1 MTNETRIICPKCGE
15 EIDVNHVIAHQL
27 DEEYKQ
33 KYNAQ
38 LTEEKKKFQEEFNR
52 LESQKQE
59 FEKEKSEQ
67 ERLIAEKVRSQI
79 KNETAALEKEL
90 KARIEGEQSER
101 IELMQK
107 EIQNKSDQV
116 KELNRTKAEVEKI
129 KREKEEL
136 KDTLEAQNEIKLS
149 QQIKEEKDKI
159 RKAEQDK
166 NELVVKELQK
176 QLEDQKKMTEEMKR
190 KQDQGSV
197 QLQGEVQ
204 ELGIEEWLSNNFPL
218 DTITEIKKG
227 ERGADCLQVVHT
239 RTMQNC
245 GTIYYES
252 KRTKD
257 FGNKWIEKFK
267 DDIRDKGADIGVLV
281 TDVYPKGM
289 ERMGLV
295 DGVWLCSY
303 LEFKGLCVVLREGII
318 KLSSAVSAQEN
329 KGDKMIMLYDFLTN
343 NEFRLQVEAIV
354 EGFTQMQIDL
364 NAEKRSITGHWK
376 KREKQ
381 IQKVLLNTNNM
392 YNAIKGIAGSAI
404 QPIKSL
410 ELPEPDA
417 EELEDEE

>member
-59 FEKEKSEQ
+59 FEKEKSDQ
-67 ERLIAEKVRSQI
+67 ERLIAEKVRLQI

-107 EIQNKSDQV
+107 EIQDKSDQV

-149 QQIKEEKDKI
+149 QQINVEKEKI

-190 KQDQGSV
+190 KQDQGSM

-227 ERGADCLQVVHT
+227 ERGADCLQTVHT

-267 DDIRDKGADIGVLV
+267 DDIRDKGAHIGVLV
-281 TDVYPKGM
+281 TDVFPKGM

-303 LEFKGLCVVLREGII
+303 IEFKGLCVVLREGLI

-364 NAEKRSITGHWK
+364 NTEKRSIAGHWK

-392 YNAIKGIAGSAI
+392 YNSIKGIAGSAI

-410 ELPEPDA
+410 ELPEPSVEDI
-417 EELEDEE
+417 EEDD

>member
-79 KNETAALEKEL
+79 KNETAVLEKEL

-101 IELMQK
+101 IKLMQK
-107 EIQNKSDQV
+107 EIQDKSDQV

-149 QQIKEEKDKI
+149 QQINLEKDKI

-190 KQDQGSV
+190 KQDQGSM

-227 ERGADCLQVVHT
+227 ERGADCLQTVHT

-267 DDIRDKGADIGVLV
+267 DDIRDKGAHIGVLV
-281 TDVYPKGM
+281 TDVFPKGM

-303 LEFKGLCVVLREGII
+303 IEFKGLCVVLREGII

-364 NAEKRSITGHWK
+364 NTEKRSIAGHWK

-392 YNAIKGIAGSAI
+392 YNSIKGIAGSAI

-410 ELPEPDA
+410 ELPEPEA

>member
-59 FEKEKSEQ
+59 FEKEKSDQ
-67 ERLIAEKVRSQI
+67 ERLIAEKVRLQI

-90 KARIEGEQSER
+90 KARIESEQSER

-227 ERGADCLQVVHT
+227 ERGADCLQVVHS

-295 DGVWLCSY
+295 EGIWLCSY

-329 KGDKMIMLYDFLTN
+329 KGDKMIMLYNFLTN

>member
-38 LTEEKKKFQEEFNR
+38 LIEEKKKFQEEFNR

-59 FEKEKSEQ
+59 FEKEKSDQ
-67 ERLIAEKVRSQI
+67 ERLIAEKVRLQI

-107 EIQNKSDQV
+107 EIQDKSDQV

-149 QQIKEEKDKI
+149 QQINVEKDKI

-227 ERGADCLQVVHT
+227 ERGADCLQTVHT
-239 RTMQNC
+239 RTIQNC

-252 KRTKD
+252 KRTRD
-257 FGNKWIEKFK
+257 FGSKWIEKFK

-281 TDVYPKGM
+281 TDVFPRGM

-303 LEFKGLCVVLREGII
+303 IEFKGLCVVLREGII

-364 NAEKRSITGHWK
+364 NTEKRSIAGHWK

-392 YNAIKGIAGSAI
+392 YNSIKGIAGSAI

-410 ELPEPDA
+410 ELPEPEA
-417 EELEDEE
+417 GELEDEE

>member
-59 FEKEKSEQ
+59 FEKEKSDH
-67 ERLIAEKVRSQI
+67 ERLIAEKVRLQI

-227 ERGADCLQVVHT
+227 ERGADCLQVVHS

-295 DGVWLCSY
+295 EGIWLCSY

-329 KGDKMIMLYDFLTN
+329 KGDKMIMLYNFLTN

>member
-52 LESQKQE
+52 LESKKQE
-59 FEKEKSEQ
+59 FEKEKSDQ
-67 ERLIAEKVRSQI
+67 ERLIAEKVRLQI

-227 ERGADCLQVVHT
+227 ERGADCLQVVHS

-295 DGVWLCSY
+295 EGIWLCSY

-329 KGDKMIMLYDFLTN
+329 KGDKMIMLYNFLTN

-417 EELEDEE
+417 EELEDEG

>member
-38 LTEEKKKFQEEFNR
+38 LTQEKKKFQEEFNR
-52 LESQKQE
+52 LETLKQE
-59 FEKEKSEQ
+59 FEKQKSEQ
-67 ERLIAEKVRSQI
+67 DKLITERVRSQI

-107 EIQNKSDQV
+107 EIQDKSDQV

-129 KREKEEL
+129 KREKDEL

-149 QQIKEEKDKI
+149 QQINVEKDKI
-159 RKAEQDK
+159 RKVEQDK

-227 ERGADCLQVVHT
+227 ERGADCLQTVHT

-267 DDIRDKGADIGVLV
+267 DDIRDKGAHVGVLV
-281 TDVYPKGM
+281 TDVFPKGM

-303 LEFKGLCVVLREGII
+303 IEFKGLCVVLREGII
-318 KLSSAVSAQEN
+318 KLSSTVSAQEN

-364 NAEKRSITGHWK
+364 NTEKRSITGHWK

-410 ELPEPDA
+410 ELPEPDI
-417 EELEDEE
+417 EEVEDDE

>member
-38 LTEEKKKFQEEFNR
+38 LIEEKKKFQEEFNR

-59 FEKEKSEQ
+59 FEKEKSDQ
-67 ERLIAEKVRSQI
+67 ERLIAEKVRLQI

-107 EIQNKSDQV
+107 EIQDKSDQV

-149 QQIKEEKDKI
+149 QQINVEKDKI

-227 ERGADCLQVVHT
+227 ERGADCLQTVHT
-239 RTMQNC
+239 RTIQNC

-252 KRTKD
+252 KRTRD
-257 FGNKWIEKFK
+257 FGSKWIEKFK

-281 TDVYPKGM
+281 TDVFPRGM

-303 LEFKGLCVVLREGII
+303 IEFKGLCVVLREGII

-364 NAEKRSITGHWK
+364 NTEKRSIAGHWK

-392 YNAIKGIAGSAI
+392 YNSIKGIAGSAI

-410 ELPEPDA
+410 ELPEPSV
-417 EELEDEE
+417 EDIEDDE

>member
-59 FEKEKSEQ
+59 FEKEKSDQ
-67 ERLIAEKVRSQI
+67 ERLIAEKVRLQI

-227 ERGADCLQVVHT
+227 ERGADCLQVVHS

-295 DGVWLCSY
+295 EGIWLCSY

-329 KGDKMIMLYDFLTN
+329 KGDKMIMLYNFLTN

-417 EELEDEE
+417 EELEDEG

>member
-52 LESQKQE
+52 LESLKQE
-59 FEKEKSEQ
+59 FEKQKSEQ
-67 ERLIAEKVRSQI
+67 DKLIAEKVRLQI

-107 EIQNKSDQV
+107 EIQDKSDQV

-149 QQIKEEKDKI
+149 QQINVEKEKI

-190 KQDQGSV
+190 KQDQGSM

-227 ERGADCLQVVHT
+227 ERGADCLQIVHT

-281 TDVYPKGM
+281 TDVFPKGM

-295 DGVWLCSY
+295 EGVWLCSY

-410 ELPEPDA
+410 ELPEPEA
-417 EELEDEE
+417 EMGEDDE

>member
-59 FEKEKSEQ
+59 FEKEKSDQ
-67 ERLIAEKVRSQI
+67 ERLIAEKVRLQI

-227 ERGADCLQVVHT
+227 ERGADCLQVVHS

-257 FGNKWIEKFK
+257 FGNKWIEKFN

-295 DGVWLCSY
+295 EGVWLCSY

-329 KGDKMIMLYDFLTN
+329 KGDKMIMLYNFLTN

>member
-59 FEKEKSEQ
+59 FEKEKSDQ
-67 ERLIAEKVRSQI
+67 ERLIAEKVRLQI

-107 EIQNKSDQV
+107 EIQDKSDQV

-149 QQIKEEKDKI
+149 QQINVEKEKI

-190 KQDQGSV
+190 KQDQGSM

-227 ERGADCLQVVHT
+227 ERGADCLQIVHT

-281 TDVYPKGM
+281 TDVFPKGM

-295 DGVWLCSY
+295 EGVWLCSY

-410 ELPEPDA
+410 ELPEPDI
-417 EELEDEE
+417 EEVEDDE

>member
-1 MTNETRIICPKCGE
+1 MTNETRITCPKCGE

-59 FEKEKSEQ
+59 FEKEKSDQ

-149 QQIKEEKDKI
+149 QQINVEKDKI

-190 KQDQGSV
+190 KQDQGSM

-227 ERGADCLQVVHT
+227 ERGADCLQTVHT
-239 RTMQNC
+239 RTIQNC

-267 DDIRDKGADIGVLV
+267 DDIRDKGAHIGVLV
-281 TDVYPKGM
+281 TDVFPKGM

-303 LEFKGLCVVLREGII
+303 IEFKGLCVVLREGII

-364 NAEKRSITGHWK
+364 NTEKRSIAGHWK

-392 YNAIKGIAGSAI
+392 YNSIKGIAGSAI

-410 ELPEPDA
+410 ELPEPEA
-417 EELEDEE
+417 EEVEEDE